1 MPFGWLFSISL
12 VNLIM
17 YLLGI
22 DLGSSSV
29 KAALVNADTGDIAGT
44 GQYPPAEMLIDAPH
58 PGWAE
63 QDPDAWW
70 EATQQ
75 AVKAAMAKADISPD
89 LIQAIG
95 IGYQMHGLVC
105 LDANGNLLRPS
116 IIWCDSRAIPI
127 GEEAM
132 AALGEEHCLSHLL
145 NSPGNFTASKL
156 RWVQQNEPEVFA
168 KIDRVCLPGDYLAAK
183 LTGDIATTVSGLSEG
198 MFWDFSKNEPAAF
211 LLEHY
216 GIDPDMLAPVVPTF
230 GDQGVLTAGAAA
242 TLGLRAGTP
251 VTYRAGD
258 QPNNALSL
266 NVLNAGEVAATAGT
280 SGVVYGVSDQIKY
293 DPQSRINSFAH
304 VNHTQKD
311 PRLGLLLCINGTGI
325 ANAWAK
331 RLAGGGLDYAQLNEL
346 AEQAPVGSDGLCVL
360 PFGNGGE
367 RMLGNAEVGGHLGFA
382 DFNRH
387 GQSHLARAVQEGIA
401 FSFGYGMNILRE
413 TGVDLG
419 VIRAGQANLFLS
431 PLFRQTL
438 ANVADTQIELYD
450 TDGAV
455 GAARGAGLGAGVY
468 ASAEDAF
475 ATLER
480 VGVTE
485 PDQAARAATQEAY
498 QRWAEYLASQL
509 QPIS

>member
-1 MPFGWLFSISL
+1 
-12 VNLIM
+12 M

-29 KAALVNADTGDIAGT
+29 KAALVETDTGRVAAT
-44 GQYPPAEMLIDAPH
+44 GQYPPTEMAIDAPQ

-63 QDPDAWW
+63 QDPAAWW
-70 EATQQ
+70 GAAQQ
-75 AVKAAMAKADISPD
+75 AVRSAMAQADVGND
-89 LIQAIG
+89 AVQAIG

-105 LDANGNLLRPS
+105 LDANQNTLRPS
-116 IIWCDSRAIPI
+116 IIWCDSRAITI
-127 GEEAM
+127 GDEAFE
-132 AALGEEHCLSHLL
+132 ALGDSYCLPHLL

-168 KIDRVCLPGDYLAAK
+168 KINRVCLPGDYLAAK
-183 LTGDIATTVSGLSEG
+183 LTGEVATTVSGLSEG
-198 MFWDFSKNEPAAF
+198 MFWDFAARRPSRA
-211 LLEHY
+211 LLDHY
-216 GIDPDMLAPVVPTF
+216 GIPESMLADRVPTF
-230 GDQGVLTAGAAA
+230 GDQGKLTAEAAA
-242 TLGLRAGTP
+242 ALGLAAGTP

-280 SGVVYGVSDQIKY
+280 SGVVYGVSDQVQY

-304 VNHTQKD
+304 VNHPAVAD
-311 PRLGLLLCINGTGI
+311 PGKREARIGLLLCINGTGI

-331 RLAGGGLDYAQLNEL
+331 RLVGGKHDYAALNEL
-346 AEQAPVGSDGLCVL
+346 AAQVSIGSDGLCVL

-387 GQSHLARAVQEGIA
+387 GPAHIARAVQEGIA
-401 FSFGYGMNILRE
+401 FSFGYGMNILHD

-419 VIRAGQANLFLS
+419 VIRAGRANLFLS

-438 ANVADTQIELYD
+438 ANVADTRIELYD

-468 ASAEDAF
+468 ASAEEAF
-475 ATLER
+475 DSLEKIDT
-480 VGVTE
+480 TE
-485 PDQAARAATQEAY
+485 PDPAARDATQAAY
-498 QRWAEYLASQL
+498 QRWAGYLASVMNA
-509 QPIS
+509 

>member
-1 MPFGWLFSISL
+1 
-12 VNLIM
+12 M

-29 KAALVNADTGDIAGT
+29 KAALVDAETGRIAAT
-44 GQYPPAEMLIDAPH
+44 GQYPPTEMSIDAPQA
-58 PGWAE
+58 GWAE
-63 QDPDAWW
+63 QDPEAWW
-70 EATQQ
+70 DATQRAIKSAMTEADAAAKQ
-75 AVKAAMAKADISPD
+75 VKA
-89 LIQAIG
+89 IG
-95 IGYQMHGLVC
+95 VAYQMHGLVC
-105 LDANGNLLRPS
+105 LDAEGRSLRPS
-116 IIWCDSRAIPI
+116 IIWCDSRAIGI
-127 GEEAM
+127 GDTAFV
-132 AALGEEHCLSHLL
+132 ALGEEQCLSSLL

-156 RWVQQNEPEVFA
+156 RWVKENEPHVFA
-168 KIDRVCLPGDYLAAK
+168 KIDRVCLPGDYLAARM
-183 LTGDIATTVSGLSEG
+183 TGDVTTTVSGLSEG
-198 MFWDFSKNEPAAF
+198 MFWDFSKNQSAAF
-211 LLEHY
+211 LLDHY
-216 GIDPDMLAPVVPTF
+216 GIAADTLAPPVPTF
-230 GDQGVLTAGAAA
+230 GDQGKLTAEAAA
-242 TLGLRAGTP
+242 LLGLAAGTP

-280 SGVVYGVSDQIKY
+280 SGVVYGVSDTIQY

-304 VNHTQKD
+304 VNHAAED

-331 RLAGGGLDYAQLNEL
+331 RLVGGELDYVGLNAL

-387 GQSHLARAVQEGIA
+387 GKAHVARATQEGIA
-401 FSFGYGMNILRE
+401 FSFGYGMNILRD

-419 VIRAGQANLFLS
+419 VIRAGKANLFLS

-438 ANVADTQIELYD
+438 ANVADTRIELYD

-455 GAARGAGLGAGVY
+455 GAARGAGIGAGVY
-468 ASAEDAF
+468 ASPEEAF
-475 ATLER
+475 ATLEQ

-485 PDQAARAATQEAY
+485 PDQAARAVTHEAY
-498 QRWAEYLASQL
+498 QRWAAYLASQL
-509 QPIS
+509 EAATR

>member
-1 MPFGWLFSISL
+1 
-12 VNLIM
+12 M

-29 KAALVNADTGDIAGT
+29 KAALVNADTGEIAAT
-44 GQYPPAEMLIDAPH
+44 GQYPPAEMAIDAPH

-63 QDPDAWW
+63 QDPEAWW
-70 EATQQ
+70 NAAQH
-75 AVKAAMAKADISPD
+75 AVKSALAEADVAAD
-89 LIQAIG
+89 LTQAIG

-105 LDANGNLLRPS
+105 LDANGNPLRPS
-116 IIWCDSRAIPI
+116 IIWCDSRAIAI
-127 GEEAM
+127 GEEALAM
-132 AALGEEHCLSHLL
+132 LGEDYCLPHLL

-156 RWVQQNEPEVFA
+156 RWVQQNEPEIFD

-183 LTGDIATTVSGLSEG
+183 LTGEVATTVSGLSEG
-198 MFWDFSKNEPAAF
+198 MFWDFALGGPAQS

-216 GIDPDMLAPVVPTF
+216 ALPSDMLAPVVPTF
-230 GDQGVLTAGAAA
+230 GDQGKLTADAADA
-242 TLGLRAGTP
+242 MGLHAGTP

-280 SGVVYGVSDQIKY
+280 SGVVYGVSDQIQY
-293 DPQSRINSFAH
+293 DPESRINSFAH
-304 VNHTQKD
+304 VNHPPETKTSRKD
-311 PRLGLLLCINGTGI
+311 ARIGLLLCINGTGI

-331 RLAGGGLDYAQLNEL
+331 RLAGGGLDYVQLNEL

-387 GQSHLARAVQEGIA
+387 GQAHLARAVQEGIA

-413 TGVDLG
+413 AGVDLG

-438 ANVADTQIELYD
+438 ANVADTRIELYD

-468 ASAEDAF
+468 ASAEQAF

-485 PDQAARAATQEAY
+485 PDQAARAATLEAY
-498 QRWAEYLASQL
+498 QRWADYLASQL
-509 QPIS
+509 RPTS